1 MYITGHQSYWN
12 NIGKVN
18 NKGIEIELNT
28 TNITNKKF
36 TWKTTAN
43 FATNKNKL
51 LNYGDKEYEDNF
63 GERSEVYR
71 AIVGQPAIQYYGYK
85 TDGVYTSFEEVAA
98 AKALKDENGNPFTYT
113 KFAPIVGGIKVV
125 NINGDNKIDTEDR
138 TVLGDPFPDF
148 TLGITNTFTYKNFDL
163 SFLIQ
168 GVQGIDIINGN
179 VNYNEQLR
187 YNKAYTDNRYVS
199 PMFPGDGKTV
209 YSNTTSGSDLML
221 TDYCIE
227 DGSYG
232 AIRDFTLGYTLPQNL
247 LKSLKLR
254 NLRVYFSAEN
264 LVYIMAPSYRGINPE
279 ARRTAS
285 NYTSPLVDGYQRGAF
300 PLNRTI
306 TGGLDITF

>member
-1 MYITGHQSYWN
+1 LEQ
-12 NIGKVN
+12 IGKVKH
-18 NKGIEIELNT
+18 KGIEIELNT

-85 TDGVYTSFEEVAA
+85 TDGVYTSFEDVAA

-148 TLGITNTFTYKNFDL
+148 TWGITNTSLTNT
-163 SFLIQ
+163 LI
-168 GVQGIDIINGN
+168 
-179 VNYNEQLR
+179 
-187 YNKAYTDNRYVS
+187 
-199 PMFPGDGKTV
+199 
-209 YSNTTSGSDLML
+209 
-221 TDYCIE
+221 
-227 DGSYG
+227 
-232 AIRDFTLGYTLPQNL
+232 
-247 LKSLKLR
+247 
-254 NLRVYFSAEN
+254 
-264 LVYIMAPSYRGINPE
+264 
-279 ARRTAS
+279 
-285 NYTSPLVDGYQRGAF
+285 
-300 PLNRTI
+300 
-306 TGGLDITF
+306 